1 MNSNKNKNNKLLDI
15 NNQLNSMRLTFNFDF
30 LILTRMLFEFVVQA
44 VLIGGLKNWL
54 LLNTVVVEPMKNRS

>member
-30 LILTRMLFEFVVQA
+30 LILTRMLFEFVV
-44 VLIGGLKNWL
+44 
-54 LLNTVVVEPMKNRS
+54 